1 MQIVK
6 AALLCGTVML
16 ASCSSW
22 VYRIDIPQG
31 NFLEQKLVNKLRIQ
45 MSREQVLFILG
56 SPVARNPFANDKWH
70 YLYTLDKNKSE
81 NSRTELVIH
90 FNSDKVSDISGD
102 FEKPEDFDTPL
113 DSQSRLRT
121 IVVPDHP

>member
-31 NFLEQKLVNKLRIQ
+31 NFLEQKLVNKLRID

-56 SPVARNPFANDKWH
+56 SPVARNPFADNNWH

-90 FNSDKVSDISGD
+90 FNKDKVSDISGD
-102 FEKPEDFDTPL
+102 FEKPEEFDTPL
-113 DSQSRLRT
+113 GS
-121 IVVPDHP
+121 

>member
-1 MQIVK
+1 MRLIK

-31 NFLEQKLVNKLRIQ
+31 NFLEQKLVNKLRVQ

-56 SPVARNPFANDKWH
+56 SPVAKNPFSDDKWH

-81 NSRTELVIH
+81 NHRSELVIH
-90 FNSDKVSDISGD
+90 FVENKVSDVTGD
-102 FEKPEDFDTPL
+102 FKKPDEFDTPL
-113 DSQSRLRT
+113 EL
-121 IVVPDHP
+121 